1 MLPAPSRR
9 QPGRPAEAWFQAEAT
24 LRLVRDVQRQA
35 IPELT
40 RVFGHGGL
48 FLRPAEAVPE
58 VLSGNMLAHIVSL
71 YRAGDRLDG
80 ALVASDARLPIAS
93 GSLALV
99 YALFVLESSP
109 DPAALV
115 GEVARVLKPE
125 GTALLLTLN
134 AWAPA
139 RLRWGFK
146 GLRPVPPADLGGH
159 LREGGLE
166 LLRRRPIGP
175 VWAGRDALDVPV
187 AAAPLADRLRVATLW
202 VARRREP
209 GLTPLRARSA
219 QLAFRPGP
227 AAG

>member
-1 MLPAPSRR
+1 MPLAPSRR

-40 RVFGHGGL
+40 RVFGHSGL
-48 FLRPAEAVPE
+48 FLRPSAAVPE
-58 VLSGNMLAHIVSL
+58 LLSGNMLAQVVSL
-71 YRAGDRLDG
+71 HRAGDRLDG
-80 ALVASDARLPIAS
+80 AFAASDQRLPIAS
-93 GSLALV
+93 GGLALA

-115 GEVARVLKPE
+115 GEFARVLKPE

-146 GLRPVPPADLGGH
+146 GLRPVPPAELCTH
-159 LREGGLE
+159 LREAGLE

-175 VWAGRDALDVPV
+175 VWAGRDAFDVPV
-187 AAAPLADRLRVATLW
+187 TAAPLADRLRVATLW
-202 VARRREP
+202 IARRREP
-209 GLTPLRARSA
+209 GLTPLRARFA
-219 QLAFRPGP
+219 QPVFRPGT

>member
-1 MLPAPSRR
+1 MPLAPYRR
-9 QPGRPAEAWFQAEAT
+9 QPGRSAEAWFQAEAT
-24 LRLVRDVQRQA
+24 LRLVRGVQRQA

-40 RVFGHGGL
+40 RVFGHSGM
-48 FLRPAEAVPE
+48 FLRPSAAVPE
-58 VLSGNMLAHIVSL
+58 LLSGNMLAHVVSL
-71 YRAGDRLDG
+71 HRAGDRFGGAFAAADG
-80 ALVASDARLPIAS
+80 RLPVAS
-93 GSLALV
+93 GSLALA

-115 GEVARVLKPE
+115 GEIARVLKPE

-146 GLRPVPPADLGGH
+146 GLHPVSPVDLAGC
-159 LREGGLE
+159 LRGAGLE
-166 LLRRRPIGP
+166 LLRRRPVGP
-175 VWAGRDALDVPV
+175 VWAGRDALDVP
-187 AAAPLADRLRVATLW
+187 AAGARLADRLRMATLW

-209 GLTPLRARSA
+209 GLTPLRTRFTPPV
-219 QLAFRPGP
+219 FRPGT